1 MLIFRATKF
10 VQLRLT
16 TNDPTI
22 VFVAQR
28 SPKNG
33 VLWAQFLLVDYE
45 KIEIDIQISVKTRR
59 IFVIFRNNNPTK
71 SDKKCFNRKL

>member
-28 SPKNG
+28 SPKKRRPLG
-33 VLWAQFLLVDYE
+33 P
-45 KIEIDIQISVKTRR
+45 ISAG
-59 IFVIFRNNNPTK
+59 
-71 SDKKCFNRKL
+71 